1 VATLQGGARPSGEPA
16 SRRPVTL
23 AATALFLLLVA
34 ASVGAFFLTTRLKR
48 STPVVQGLS
57 FNRYVSPNGDGRL
70 DRVRISFRTK
80 RRDEVTVAIV
90 NDDGDEV
97 RVLARDRE
105 LTAGPHSFRWNGR
118 VSGGV
123 PAADGQYRV
132 EVGLRR
138 QGRSIISPRKLFVD
152 TSPPTP
158 VVRYVSPDSISPDG
172 AGGSNSAGL
181 LFDGPVREPP
191 RLLVYRTDRPGRQVV
206 VARRTGSRNSHRLS
220 WDGLV
225 GSSGSERPAPP
236 GNYMMVVRVQDAAGN
251 VGPAGLPPA
260 RGSLRGHPGVVVS
273 YVSALGPLGP
283 VRAGA
288 LARFSV
294 RTDGRRY
301 RWRLRRLGSGR
312 TLERGASRAT
322 TLRVRAP
329 HGRSGVFLLAL
340 QVGAHRYE
348 TPFSVQAEKRRPVL
362 VVLPA
367 VAWQA
372 RNDLDTNGD
381 GFGDVLPEDD
391 EVALHRPFAGNGLPE
406 GFTAREAPALLFLD
420 RERLRY
426 DVTTDLALADPSA
439 RPPVR
444 YSGILFA
451 GPPRFYSRSMAG
463 LVRSYVEAGG
473 RVAWLG
479 TGGFTRSVAARKG
492 VLASV
497 RGSDRSNLF
506 GERFHAGRPSGSLTV
521 LGDTIGFFAGVAG
534 PIGPFPALEE
544 GQRLPAGD
552 RLLASA
558 GREGQRPSL
567 AVYRHRKGVVV
578 RVGADGFSVAANESP
593 DAGRIMR
600 MLWTLLAH

>member
-1 VATLQGGARPSGEPA
+1 
-16 SRRPVTL
+16 
-23 AATALFLLLVA
+23 
-34 ASVGAFFLTTRLKR
+34 
-48 STPVVQGLS
+48 
-57 FNRYVSPNGDGRL
+57 
-70 DRVRISFRTK
+70 
-80 RRDEVTVAIV
+80 
-90 NDDGDEV
+90 
-97 RVLARDRE
+97 
-105 LTAGPHSFRWNGR
+105 
-118 VSGGV
+118 
-123 PAADGQYRV
+123 
-132 EVGLRR
+132 
-138 QGRSIISPRKLFVD
+138 
-152 TSPPTP
+152 
-158 VVRYVSPDSISPDG
+158 
-172 AGGSNSAGL
+172 
-181 LFDGPVREPP
+181 
-191 RLLVYRTDRPGRQVV
+191 
-206 VARRTGSRNSHRLS
+206 
-220 WDGLV
+220 
-225 GSSGSERPAPP
+225 
-236 GNYMMVVRVQDAAGN
+236 
-251 VGPAGLPPA
+251 
-260 RGSLRGHPGVVVS
+260 
-273 YVSALGPLGP
+273 
-283 VRAGA
+283 
-288 LARFSV
+288 
-294 RTDGRRY
+294 
-301 RWRLRRLGSGR
+301 
-312 TLERGASRAT
+312 
-322 TLRVRAP
+322 VRAP

-567 AVYRHRKGVVV
+567 AVYRHRKGVVA

-600 MLWTLLAH
+600 RLWTLLAH